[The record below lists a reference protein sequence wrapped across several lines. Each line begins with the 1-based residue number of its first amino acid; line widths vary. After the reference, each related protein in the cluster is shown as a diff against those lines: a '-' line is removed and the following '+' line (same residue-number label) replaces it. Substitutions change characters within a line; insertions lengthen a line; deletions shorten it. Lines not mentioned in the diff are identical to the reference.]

1 MHFSK
6 LAPTSQSAMSD
17 LASITTSVDVLP
29 GNVED
34 IFTQYLIPQIQKLSK
49 NYRDDAERAK
59 NDLFK
64 LVGHK
69 YRDLVEIA
77 EDIRAM
83 YADSMEVNERLST
96 LAYSKLNFKD
106 FTNTNQF
113 ARFDSDVRNIHAQKS
128 RVNGKTTILKNLI
141 YDRLVSIDLGLK
153 TKVDN
158 SAVDEAHQLQ
168 AYINYSKI
176 YFTIESVFAD
186 IFQADIYLKAKF
198 DYLKS
203 RFRAHLE
210 ALIAEH
216 NSWVGSYGSQHTT
229 LHSLIRHYNMSLDI
243 GLEELSEMIL
253 GDVDIDDSQLHG
265 NGLPRQVQPLVSILC
280 AYVILNLKDPELD
293 TITKVFEK
301 FAEIR
306 TSYVNTLMSNLLSS
320 SSAASDIEYDF
331 LKLFLYIENTC
342 NYIKTHFDSPTL
354 RSNLVSTLKQN
365 TENWSV
371 TDVIGFRNWFEI
383 DTVKFNHQLYEVR
396 IPESSLE
403 AVNDMVVT
411 SVNQVSIL
419 CDGLLKQAQSSLS
432 EEESLTIQAQKL
444 CYNFFIDLINLSRF
458 CYGQGCKCNVIRLLQ
473 DNGLLSSVLQNVG
486 SSMTAVYDEHLN
498 RLMQDSND
506 EPKGGLCS
514 TLTTSSH
521 NSTHSALFSQPL
533 FDMLDNS
540 VEMYLET
547 VHDIATSTFFI
558 PKSAAL
564 GSAQVEQWFTKVN
577 QLHNLLGLT
586 SEEKVVHGE
595 SKYNLF
601 ALAEQL
607 NEADASKLFGDLV
620 DKEVSSLKDGILQRL
635 WTRIEKFVDYVITIF
650 EVQEENNDIN
660 TRYDF
665 LRILLSLEENL
676 GILLSRLPDADSH
689 DPSNISNKIEVSCR
703 KNIAFIFEQSLAH
716 PIATQFQDGLNDY
729 LHNKSARCGPSNQF
743 TGLIYH
749 LSSVFLTPTDQKE
762 TSEYENIR
770 LYQSSV
776 VKSEFTKLKR
786 EWIVSELIRKF
797 VEQLKNAGSAPNEKA
812 NELEEPT
819 ESEETN
825 GTRKASKDEPDCI
838 RLLTDIQFLLSL
850 VHEESTTSS
859 YIKEAGISISEETVD
874 KIRKDV
880 SEFYASSK
888 HVFLPLLI

>member
-1 MHFSK
+1 
-6 LAPTSQSAMSD
+6 MSD
-17 LASITTSVDVLP
+17 QPSISTSVDVPP

-77 EDIRAM
+77 EDIRTM
-83 YADSMEVNERLST
+83 YRDSMEVNERLSS

-113 ARFDSDVRNIHAQKS
+113 ARFDSDVRKIHAQKS

-153 TKVDN
+153 TNVDN
-158 SAVDEAHQLQ
+158 SVIDETSQLQ

-186 IFQADIYLKAKF
+186 IFQADIYLKGKF

-203 RFRAHLE
+203 RFKSHLE
-210 ALIAEH
+210 VLIAEH
-216 NSWVGSYGSQHTT
+216 NSWVGSFGSQGTA
-229 LHSLIRHYNMSLDI
+229 LHSLIRHYNMSIDI
-243 GLEELSEMIL
+243 GLEELSEIIL
-253 GDVDIDDSQLHG
+253 EDVDIEDSQLHS
-265 NGLPRQVQPLVSILC
+265 NGPPRQVQPLVSILC

-293 TITKVFEK
+293 TITKIFEK

-306 TSYVNTLMSNLLSS
+306 TSYVSSLISNPVPSS
-320 SSAASDIEYDF
+320 SMDSNIEYDF

-342 NYIKTHFDSPTL
+342 NYIKTYFDSPTL

-365 TENWSV
+365 TENWSAA
-371 TDVIGFRNWFEI
+371 DVIGFRNWFET

-403 AVNDMVVT
+403 AVNDVVVT
-411 SVNQVSIL
+411 SVKLVSTL
-419 CDGLLKQAQSSLS
+419 CDSLLEQAQSSLS
-432 EEESLTIQAQKL
+432 EEKTLIIQAQKL
-444 CYNFFIDLINLSRF
+444 CYNFFIDLTNLCRF
-458 CYGQGCKCNVIRLLQ
+458 CYGQGGKCNVVRLLQ

-486 SSMTAVYDEHLN
+486 SSISTVYDVHLN

-514 TLTTSSH
+514 TLTTLSH
-521 NSTHSALFSQPL
+521 NSIHSALFSQPL

-564 GSAQVEQWFTKVN
+564 GSAQVEQWFTKAGL
-577 QLHNLLGLT
+577 LHNLLGLT
-586 SEEKVVHGE
+586 SDEKVVHGE
-595 SKYNLF
+595 SRYNLLD
-601 ALAEQL
+601 LAEQL
-607 NEADASKLFGDLV
+607 NEFDASKPFSGLV
-620 DKEVSSLKDGILQRL
+620 NKEVNSLRDGILQKL
-635 WTRIEKFVDYVITIF
+635 WTRIEKFVDYVVRIF
-650 EVQEENNDIN
+650 EVQDEKNDIN

-676 GILLSRLPDADSH
+676 RLLLSRLPDANTHDS
-689 DPSNISNKIEVSCR
+689 SSIANKIEASCR
-703 KNIAFIFEQSLAH
+703 KNITLIFEQSLKH
-716 PIATQFQDGLNDY
+716 PIATQFQEGLNGY
-729 LHNKSARCGPSNQF
+729 LNNKSARCGPSNQF

-749 LSSVFLTPTDQKE
+749 LSSVFLSPTDQRE
-762 TSEYENIR
+762 TSEYENIQ

-786 EWIVSELIRKF
+786 EWIVSKLIKKL
-797 VEQLKNAGSAPNEKA
+797 VEKLKNDSAQKE
-812 NELEEPT
+812 EEPADKNGA
-819 ESEETN
+819 ETN
-825 GTRKASKDEPDCI
+825 GTHKASKNEPDCI

-850 VHEESTTSS
+850 VHEESSTSS
-859 YIKEAGISISEETVD
+859 YIAEAGISISEEAVD
-874 KIRKDV
+874 KIKKDV

>member
-1 MHFSK
+1 MHFQK
-6 LAPTSQSAMSD
+6 LAPTSESSMSD
-17 LASITTSVDVLP
+17 LPSITTSTDVPP

-49 NYRDDAERAK
+49 NYKDDAERAK

-83 YADSMEVNERLST
+83 YGDSTEVNGRLSS

-113 ARFDSDVRNIHAQKS
+113 ARFDSDVRKIHAQKS

-158 SAVDEAHQLQ
+158 SVIDETHQLQ

-176 YFTIESVFAD
+176 YYTIESVFAD
-186 IFQADIYLKAKF
+186 IFQADIYLKGKF

-203 RFRAHLE
+203 RFKAHLE
-210 ALIAEH
+210 ALIAKY
-216 NSWVGSYGSQHTT
+216 NSWVGRVVSQPTT

-243 GLEELSEMIL
+243 GLEELSETIL
-253 GDVDIDDSQLHG
+253 GDVDIDDSQLHS
-265 NGLPRQVQPLVSILC
+265 NGPPRQVQPLVSILC

-293 TITKVFEK
+293 TITKVFER

-306 TSYVNTLMSNLLSS
+306 TSYVNSLISNLLASS
-320 SSAASDIEYDF
+320 SVASDIEYDF

-342 NYIKTHFDSPTL
+342 NYIKTYFDSPTL

-365 TENWSV
+365 TENWSA
-371 TDVIGFRNWFEI
+371 TDVIGFRNWFET
-383 DTVKFNHQLYEVR
+383 DTVKFNHQLYEIR

-403 AVNDMVVT
+403 AVNDMVVA
-411 SVNQVSIL
+411 SVKLVPTL
-419 CDGLLKQAQSSLS
+419 CDSLLKQVQSSLS
-432 EEESLTIQAQKL
+432 DEKTLIIQAQKL
-444 CYNFFIDLINLSRF
+444 CYNIFIDLTNLSRF
-458 CYGQGCKCNVIRLLQ
+458 CYGQGGKCSVIRLLQ

-486 SSMTAVYDEHLN
+486 SSISSVYDEHLK

-506 EPKGGLCS
+506 ETKGGLCS

-521 NSTHSALFSQPL
+521 SSTHSALFSQPL

-564 GSAQVEQWFTKVN
+564 GSAQVEQWFIKVG

-595 SKYNLF
+595 SKYNLLN
-601 ALAEQL
+601 LAEQL
-607 NEADASKLFGDLV
+607 NEFDASKPFSGLV
-620 DKEVSSLKDGILQRL
+620 NKKVSSLRDGILQRL
-635 WTRIEKFVDYVITIF
+635 WSRIEKFVDYVVTIF
-650 EVQEENNDIN
+650 EVQDEKNDIN

-689 DPSNISNKIEVSCR
+689 DSSGITNKIEDSCR
-703 KNIAFIFEQSLAH
+703 KNIALIFEQSLKH
-716 PIATQFQDGLNDY
+716 PIATQFQDGFREYLN
-729 LHNKSARCGPSNQF
+729 NKSARCGPSNQF

-749 LSSVFLTPTDQKE
+749 LSSVFLSPTDQGE
-762 TSEYENIR
+762 TSEYENIQ

-776 VKSEFTKLKR
+776 VKSEFTKLKQ
-786 EWIVSELIRKF
+786 EWIVNELVKKL
-797 VEQLKNAGSAPNEKA
+797 VEKLKDAGSAQKEEKPA
-812 NELEEPT
+812 DQN

-825 GTRKASKDEPDCI
+825 GTHKTSKNEPEHV
-838 RLLTDIQFLLSL
+838 RLLTDIQFLLCL
-850 VHEESTTSS
+850 VHEESSTSA
-859 YIKEAGISISEETVD
+859 YIAEAGISVSEETVE
-874 KIRKDV
+874 KIKKDV